1 MTGKFIIYVE
11 DDPDD
16 ILLMQEAFS
25 EIAGYELMTLNN
37 GAQLLQYLDRAVC
50 FPDLIILDVNM
61 PVMNGRDT
69 LRRLKQND
77 IWSAIPVVMFS
88 TGSAVS
94 DRLYA
99 AAYKTDLVVKPFD
112 FQTLRKTVQRLVS
125 YAQIH

>member
-25 EIAGYELMTLNN
+25 EISGYELMTFNN

-61 PVMNGRDT
+61 PVMNGRDA
-69 LRRLKQND
+69 LRRLKGHA

-88 TGSAVS
+88 TGSAAS
-94 DRLYA
+94 DRLFA

-112 FQTLRKTVQRLVS
+112 FTALRKTVQRLVS
-125 YAQIH
+125 YAQVH

>member
-1 MTGKFIIYVE
+1 MTDKFIIYVE

-25 EIAGYELMTLNN
+25 EIEGYELMTLNN

-50 FPDLIILDVNM
+50 FPNLIILDVNM
-61 PVMNGRDT
+61 PVMNGRDA
-69 LRRLKQND
+69 LRRLKQHD
-77 IWSAIPVVMFS
+77 IYNAIPVVMFS
-88 TGSAVS
+88 TGSAPS

-112 FQTLRKTVQRLVS
+112 FQTLRKTVHRLVS
-125 YAQIH
+125 YAHVH